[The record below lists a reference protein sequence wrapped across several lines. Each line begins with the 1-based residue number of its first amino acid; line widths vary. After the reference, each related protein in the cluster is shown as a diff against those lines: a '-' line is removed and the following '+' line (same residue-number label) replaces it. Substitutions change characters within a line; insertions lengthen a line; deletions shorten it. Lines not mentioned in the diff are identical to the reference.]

1 MITGNHSNLQRK
13 LDVAHRAGVS
23 LFVHGTFGI
32 GKSDAISE
40 WAQRKAK
47 DLGLEFSEALND
59 LNNEKKFLVVKLPL
73 HQMDVSEIKG
83 IPFPN
88 EGRTGTVFLPLGLLP
103 TSGQGVI
110 FLDELNL
117 AAPMVQSNAYQLILD
132 RKLGFYSVPQG
143 FMVVAAGNMLDDRGH
158 TFEMANP
165 LKNRFVHFQ
174 LQCPTYENWVKEW
187 AVKNGV
193 DHRII
198 SYLGYQ
204 RDYLYKYSPDMSE
217 ESFSI
222 PTPRTWAFASRMIQG
237 VTNSEELEENVG
249 MAVGGPIGQEFV
261 AWLNLSQSYDIEGI
275 YKGADFTVPGEDAVD
290 QTYSLISALVGF
302 YLQKLS
308 ESKGKKKQADDLA
321 KYANRLTECAFKFE
335 KEHTI
340 MALALVTR
348 QDDEFVM
355 RVDDDLFNKVS
366 GDIFKML

>member
-13 LDVAHRAGVS
+13 LDTAHRANVS
-23 LFVHGTFGI
+23 MFVHGTFGI
-32 GKSDAISE
+32 GKSDAISA
-40 WAQRKAK
+40 WARKKAK
-47 DLGLEFSEALND
+47 DLKLECSENLSD

-88 EGRTGTVFLPLGLLP
+88 DDRTGTVFLPLGLLP
-103 TSGQGVI
+103 TAGQGVI

-132 RKLGFYSVPQG
+132 RKLGFYEVPKG

-174 LQCPTYENWVKEW
+174 LQCPTYDEWVSGW
-187 AVKNGV
+187 AVKHGV

-204 RDYLYKYSPDMSE
+204 RDYLYKYSPDLQE
-217 ESFSI
+217 EVFAI
-222 PTPRTWAFASRMIQG
+222 PTPRAWSFASSMITG
-237 VTNSEELEENVG
+237 LNDLEEVEENVG

-261 AWLNLSQSYDIEGI
+261 AFLKLSTNYDIEGI
-275 YKGADFTVPGEDAVD
+275 YAGKKFDVPAEDQVD

-302 YLQKLS
+302 YLNKLQ
-308 ESKGKKKQADDLA
+308 ETKGKKEGEDLS
-321 KYANRLTECAFKFE
+321 KYANRLVECAFLFE
-335 KEHTI
+335 REHTI

-355 RVDDDLFNKVS
+355 RIEDKLFNKVS
-366 GDIFKML
+366 DDIFKML